1 MGVRPSTLAAILAQS
16 SAPAGMPAGAVGLW
30 YMDQHTSTPRARI
43 PNAAAA
49 GGSAPTNLLIGSRR
63 LFSNNYG
70 LNLWTPPASFT
81 DSGLAAPDGTTDASV
96 LNGTGNFTAG
106 LNGSITLPAGTYT
119 LAIRARRNTG
129 TDQQFRMQFSTAPVL
144 TSAIMTATD
153 AWQWFTFSGVRAA
166 GAHVLRHCISFD
178 AATGCNIQTLDW
190 MLLPGTV
197 TDPAE
202 LDAAALASLRGDM
215 YLHAG
220 AAYTGGYVD
229 LAASGR
235 AMVAQFPTP
244 RTLTTF
250 TAMALVSKTVAGSAF
265 QTFLGNAASMA
276 NFRAMTEESGASH
289 AYFAGQN
296 LGSTTSRAV
305 TLLNQGYQLFTVRYD
320 DAQLT
325 YWLNDNLL
333 DSKTV
338 AAGDHV
344 FRDLVSGLTGASSL
358 WSGIRMAGA
367 LALYARA
374 LTDAEIRQAYAAQVL
389 RAAASSITATRARVV
404 YACGDSLTAP
414 LNGYV
419 ELYRQAANPVSQVR
433 NRAVSGATLD
443 LVINQ
448 INAILAG
455 MPSSGCS
462 HVIVTLLVGANL
474 PSGDSITTFL
484 QSYAAQCDRIRATG
498 AKVAIGTITPR
509 ISGGDTFNARR
520 AIINTELRLWTTGG
534 STAPGIHV
542 DAIYDLAADPDIGP
556 DSAAN
561 GESTFDPTWYY
572 DGVHFTA
579 AAHARVDTIY
589 RPVVNAL

>member
-1 MGVRPSTLAAILAQS
+1 
-16 SAPAGMPAGAVGLW
+16 
-30 YMDQHTSTPRARI
+30 MDQYTATPRPRI
-43 PNAAAA
+43 PNAVAPA
-49 GGSAPTNLLIGSRR
+49 GTPVNMLYGSRR
-63 LFSNNYG
+63 LFANNYG

-96 LNGTGNFTAG
+96 FNGTGNFTAG
-106 LNGSITLPAGTYT
+106 LNGTITLAAGTYT

-129 TDQQFRMQFSTAPVL
+129 TDQQFRMQFSTAPIL
-144 TSAIMTATD
+144 ASAVMTATES
-153 AWQWFTFSGVRAA
+153 WQWFTFSGVRAA
-166 GAHVLRHCISFD
+166 AAQTLRHCISFD
-178 AATGCNIQTLDW
+178 GATGCNIQTMDW
-190 MLLPGTV
+190 MLLPGAV
-197 TDPAE
+197 TDPADLE
-202 LDAAALASLRGDM
+202 AAAQASLRGDM
-215 YLHAG
+215 YLHGTASYASG
-220 AAYTGGYVD
+220 AVD

-235 AMVAQFPTP
+235 AMVAQFATP

-250 TAMALVSKTVAGSAF
+250 TAMALVSKTATGSAF
-265 QTFLGNAASMA
+265 QTFIGDAASMA

-305 TLLNQGYQLFTVRYD
+305 TFLNQGYQLFTARYD
-320 DAQLT
+320 DARLT

-344 FRDLVSGLTGASSL
+344 LRDLVSGLTAASSL
-358 WSGIRMAGA
+358 WSGVRMAGA
-367 LALYARA
+367 LALYDRA
-374 LTDAEIRQAYAAQVL
+374 LTDAEIQQAYAAQVL
-389 RAAASSITATRARVV
+389 RAAASSITVTRARVV
-404 YACGDSLTAP
+404 YACGDSLTEP

-419 ELYRQAANPVSQVR
+419 EIYRQNASPIRQVR

-455 MPSSGCS
+455 MPASGCG

-474 PSGDSITTFL
+474 PAGDSITTFL

-520 AIINTELRLWTTGG
+520 AIINTELRLWTTNG
-534 STAPGIHV
+534 STAPGQHV

-589 RPVVNAL
+589 RPVVNGL